1 MTLARK
7 LTEAQ
12 GRVGQP
18 NSTAVSH
25 LRMPMDD
32 SVLIPKN
39 SSSRYLVQRI
49 RGLRKRGVFKIVKLA
64 RHWSIPCIS
73 GSKQPLTPQSHC
85 CGDVSSDDLQLI
97 VSSACASRVQSA
109 SADLGSNFRHVL
121 QILSLTDAAEGRPR
135 QVFELKCWSGLSSL
149 TLHYMNLC
157 AMTMQRRTF
166 SSSLIRA
173 QLLLTALL
181 LSE

>member
-97 VSSACASRVQSA
+97 VSFACASHVQSA
-109 SADLGSNFRHVL
+109 PADLGSNFRHVP
-121 QILSLTDAAEGRPR
+121 QILSRTDAAEGQPR
-135 QVFELKCWSGLSSL
+135 QYLS
-149 TLHYMNLC
+149 
-157 AMTMQRRTF
+157 
-166 SSSLIRA
+166 
-173 QLLLTALL
+173 
-181 LSE
+181 